1 MIMDRGQA
9 LLLPVSPWFIA
20 TSLVAALLLNMLLS
34 LTQTI
39 WVPDF
44 LAVCIFFWGIHQ
56 PRRVG
61 MGLAFF
67 LGLSVDVQ
75 QSALL
80 GQHALSYVL
89 LSYFAF
95 SMHRRLLWFTV
106 KEQMLQVLP
115 FILLAD
121 ATGWVI
127 RLATGDNFPGWY
139 MFLPPFF
146 ETLLWP
152 VANSLLLAP
161 QRRAHDPD
169 ANRPL

>member
-20 TSLVAALLLNMLLS
+20 TSLVAALLVNMLLS

-61 MGLAFF
+61 MGLAFI

-127 RLATGDNFPGWY
+127 RLTTGDNFPGWT

-169 ANRPL
+169 ANRPI